1 MFPSEGVAVVDAV
14 AVGHVGE
21 QQVQPVEEQQEQF
34 VGEQGVL
41 EENVV

>member
-1 MFPSEGVAVVDAV
+1 MFPGEGVVVVDAV
-14 AVGHVGE
+14 VGHVGE